1 MQILNGRRHRVESL
15 AFSHC
20 GRWLAAGGRGG
31 VHLWDT
37 TKPAERAKQV
47 TVKGSW
53 ARYHNLAF
61 RPDGLL
67 FFTTWDWF
75 VADPETATRVRV
87 ATQKYGGF
95 AVAPDGTRAVSI
107 PGATPL
113 RTYRIGR
120 EKATAGPT
128 VSVPRTF
135 FLAAAYTSD
144 GARLAVVET
153 AHASRKPSRCVSL
166 RDADSGKCSAVLTPP
181 RGDLVNLLFSRDGSR
196 LVGWERDCLACW
208 EVSNPEEPPR
218 TATNPSGDP
227 FLSMA
232 FHPDGKLLT
241 VDNDRVVRV
250 WDAATLTPEQGIEWN
265 VGKLYAVAVSP
276 DGARAAVGSH
286 TGKVLVWDWD

>member
-1 MQILNGRRHRVESL
+1 MQILNGRRHRVQSL
-15 AFSHC
+15 VFSHC
-20 GRWLAAGGRGG
+20 GRWLAAGGARLH
-31 VHLWDT
+31 VWDT
-37 TKPAERAKQV
+37 AKPCREVA
-47 TVKGSW
+47 VKGSW
-53 ARYHNLAF
+53 AWYHNLAF

-75 VADPETATRVRV
+75 LADPETTTRVRL

-95 AVAPDGTRAVSI
+95 AVAPDGTRAVSA
-107 PGATPL
+107 PGSTPL

-135 FLAAAYTSD
+135 FIAAAYTTD

-153 AHASRKPSRCVSL
+153 VQASRKPSRVSL
-166 RDADSGKCSAVLTPP
+166 RDADSGKCSATLAPP
-181 RGDLVNLLFSRDGSR
+181 RGDLANLLFSRDGSR
-196 LVGWERDCLACW
+196 LVGWEQDRLACW
-208 EVSNPEEPPR
+208 DVSNPEQPPR

-250 WDAATLTPEQGIEWN
+250 WDVATMAPERAVEWK

-276 DGARAAVGSH
+276 DGTRVAVGSH